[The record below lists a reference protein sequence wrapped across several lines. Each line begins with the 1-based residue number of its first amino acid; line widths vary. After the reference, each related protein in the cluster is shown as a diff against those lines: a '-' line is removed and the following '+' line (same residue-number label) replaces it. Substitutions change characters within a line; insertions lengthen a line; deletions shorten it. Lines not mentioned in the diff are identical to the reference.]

1 MAESTHQGV
10 ATINTLSQCW
20 RRPVGSDWLAE
31 IELRLE
37 RVQVV
42 ITIVTPVSIELPW
55 LWFEIGATWG
65 NGRQQKLKIYQECV
79 KWVNEG
85 QERR

>member
-1 MAESTHQGV
+1 MTG
-10 ATINTLSQCW
+10 L
-20 RRPVGSDWLAE
+20 RRLNCVF
-31 IELRLE
+31 E
-37 RVQVV
+37 RVQAV
-42 ITIVTPVSIELPW
+42 IAIVTPVSIERPW

-85 QERR
+85 QKRR